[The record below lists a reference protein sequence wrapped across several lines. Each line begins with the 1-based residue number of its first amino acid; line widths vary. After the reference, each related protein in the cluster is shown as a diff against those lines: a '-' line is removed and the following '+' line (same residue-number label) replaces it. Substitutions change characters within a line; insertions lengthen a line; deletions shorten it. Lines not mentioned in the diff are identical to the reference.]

1 MLTRPTDEEWTLIA
15 TLSPVWLW
23 LSLPHETSRV
33 RVRTGAAG
41 PRWRRGELALSG
53 ALRR

>member
-23 LSLPHETSRV
+23 LSLPHEASRV
-33 RVRTGAAG
+33 RVRMQATG
-41 PRWRRGELALSG
+41 PRWRRGEPAPSG